1 MSTIKVLRIIP
12 IIILVVCILFIVIS
26 FVLVMH
32 VEQSNGRVAKPASI
46 PYIGLYIENL
56 PNTGEIEYSA
66 KKGRGGCVV
75 YFSGKVS
82 DYKNLHFSEKQGI
95 LGLDSSEENIKFIF
109 ADSPFPL
116 IFSQNSL
123 TYRCSNIGGGFQVH
137 IYVDNTGNFTGKADA
152 TRIY

>member
-12 IIILVVCILFIVIS
+12 IIILVVCILFIVVP

-32 VEQSNGRVAKPASI
+32 VEQNNGRVAKPASI

-66 KKGRGGCVV
+66 KKGQGSCVV

-82 DYKNLHFSEKQGI
+82 DDKNLHSLKIEGTVGQYTSEKE
-95 LGLDSSEENIKFIF
+95 LKFIF
-109 ADSPFPL
+109 ANSPFSP
-116 IFSQNSL
+116 IFSQDSL
-123 TYRCSNIGGGFQVH
+123 IYWSPNIGGGFQVH
-137 IYVDNTGNFTGKADA
+137 IYVDNMGNFIGQAVAIRRD
-152 TRIY
+152 